1 MYMTNSR
8 PAGFTL
14 IELVIFM
21 IVVSIGVVGIL
32 SVMNTVVK
40 SSADPM
46 VRKQAAA
53 LADSVLEEILL
64 KEYTDPD
71 GGINVVE
78 GSPLPD
84 RKLFDDVDDYNGL
97 NQTTFT
103 DLPSELSAYVIGIAV
118 AAPAALNGVIM
129 KRVVVTVTHGTDV
142 ITMTGYRANY

>member
-1 MYMTNSR
+1 MTNSR